1 MKILKK
7 LNVLLDKKQKTQMAG
22 LVVLMLVGGVLE
34 SFGITMIVPIMQ
46 IVLDPEK
53 TKSNGALSLIY
64 KGLNMQSTAQFAC
77 FMMLMMILVFVI
89 KNIFL
94 FWMNKAELKF
104 VYTNQFATS
113 RRMMI
118 NFMQRPYEYYLNAE
132 TSVIQRNITSDVN
145 NMYGLIMSLLQLTSE
160 IIVFVCL
167 VSILLYEDAK
177 MTALIAGL
185 LILTLFVIKKVIK
198 PVM

>member
-1 MKILKK
+1 MKILRK

-94 FWMNKAELKF
+94 E
-104 VYTNQFATS
+104 
-113 RRMMI
+113 
-118 NFMQRPYEYYLNAE
+118 
-132 TSVIQRNITSDVN
+132 
-145 NMYGLIMSLLQLTSE
+145 
-160 IIVFVCL
+160 
-167 VSILLYEDAK
+167 SIL
-177 MTALIAGL
+177 
-185 LILTLFVIKKVIK
+185 ILVLTKDRKDYILDKILATFIFFMEI
-198 PVM
+198 